1 MFNNNSTIIMKNII
15 KFLSLV
21 LLLPFVLHS
30 CNNEDYRDW
39 TKAEPSF
46 KLYDTSLGSNVL
58 YSTMEN
64 NPFRLTW
71 DNLDAT
77 SSYDIV
83 FSNSNDFTIKVKL
96 GTSNK
101 NTYTTTIGALNTA
114 LLQAGY
120 SPYTIKKVYFR
131 IEAGSN
137 VSLPIAFDVQPY
149 PVDVPVI
156 TVPVAGKSY
165 VLDKNLPEDNAFTM
179 LWSDYTTYGVD
190 VTYTVEVA
198 KTGSTEFATLGTVQ
212 NLRLLGITN
221 KTLNDAVLKLG
232 LTANVEESVNMRV
245 TATTKSV
252 GGTINKVSQVVSV
265 KVTPYVA
272 FKNLFFV
279 GDATAAG
286 WNTNNNNQALYRDA
300 SNTNKFYFTG
310 KFGTSMFKLLEILG
324 DNTWQ
329 PQWGLKGGVV
339 ANSDGGEPEPFTVS
353 TAGYYSFEVDILA
366 KTYSITP
373 YSGAM
378 TTYTS
383 IDLAGDLN
391 NWSGST
397 VLTQSSFDPHQ
408 WYIKD
413 LVVSSNGEA
422 KFRANGSWDVN
433 WGAGS
438 EFSGQGTQGGANIP
452 LNAGTYDVYF
462 NDIDGRYVFVKK

>member
-1 MFNNNSTIIMKNII
+1 MKNII

>member
-1 MFNNNSTIIMKNII
+1 MKNIFKI
-15 KFLSLV
+15 ISI
-21 LLLPFVLHS
+21 LLLIPLVFSS
-30 CNNEDYRDW
+30 CRDEQYDDNW
-39 TKAEPSF
+39 KSADPSF
-46 KLYDTSLGSNVL
+46 TLYNTTLTSNVL
-58 YSTMEN
+58 YPTMDK

-71 DNLDAT
+71 DNSLGGT
-77 SSYDIV
+77 TYNVV
-83 FSNSNDFTIKVKL
+83 FSTTSDFATKIAF
-96 GTSNK
+96 GTSNT
-101 NTYTTTIGALNTA
+101 NSYSTTIGALNTA

-120 SPYTIKKVYFR
+120 SPYGLKKVYFR
-131 IEAGSN
+131 VESGTKVSN
-137 VSLPIAFDVQPY
+137 AVSFDVTPY
-149 PVDVPVI
+149 PATVPVI
-156 TVPVAGKSY
+156 TNPTAGKSY
-165 VLDKNLPEDNAFTM
+165 VLNKNLPEDNALTM
-179 LWSDYTTYGVD
+179 LWSDYNAYGVD
-190 VTYTVEVA
+190 VTYTIELA
-198 KTGSTEFATLGTVQ
+198 KTTATEFVTLGTVK
-212 NLRLLGITN
+212 NLRTLDITN
-221 KTLNDAVLKLG
+221 KIFNDAVLKLG
-232 LTANVEESVNMRV
+232 LVPDVEASVDMRV
-245 TATTKSV
+245 TATTKSL
-252 GGTINKVSQVVSV
+252 GGTINKVSQVVTV

-272 FKNLFFV
+272 FKNLFLV

-286 WNTNNNNQALYRDA
+286 WSTNNNNQAIFRDA
-300 SNTNKFYFTG
+300 SNLNKFYFTG

-329 PQWGLKGGVV
+329 PQWGVKGGAV
-339 ANSDGGEPEPFTVS
+339 ANSDGGDPDPFTVS
-353 TAGYYSFEVDILA
+353 SAGYYSFEVDILA

-383 IDLAGDLN
+383 IDIAGSLN
-391 NWSGST
+391 GWSGST

-422 KFRANGSWDVN
+422 KFRANGNWDVN

>member
-1 MFNNNSTIIMKNII
+1 MKNIFKI
-15 KFLSLV
+15 ISI
-21 LLLPFVLHS
+21 LLLIPLVFSS
-30 CNNEDYRDW
+30 CRDEQYDDNW
-39 TKAEPSF
+39 TSADPSF
-46 KLYDTSLGSNVL
+46 TLYNTTLTSNVL
-58 YSTMEN
+58 YPTMEN

-71 DNLDAT
+71 DNSLGGT
-77 SSYDIV
+77 TYNVV
-83 FSNSNDFTIKVKL
+83 FSTTSDFATKIAF
-96 GTSNK
+96 GTSNT
-101 NTYTTTIGALNTA
+101 NSYSTTIGALNTA

-120 SPYTIKKVYFR
+120 SPYGLKKVYFR
-131 IEAGSN
+131 VEAGTN
-137 VSLPIAFDVQPY
+137 VSNPVSFDVTPY
-149 PVDVPVI
+149 PVTVPVI
-156 TVPVAGKSY
+156 TNPTAGMSF
-165 VLDKNLPEDNAFTM
+165 VLDKDYPDDAALTM
-179 LWSDYTTYGVD
+179 LWSDYNTYGVN

-212 NLRLLGITN
+212 NLRVLEISN
-221 KTLNDAVLKLG
+221 KTFNDAVLKLG
-232 LTANVEESVNMRV
+232 LTANVSASVDMRV

-265 KVTPYVA
+265 NVTPFVA

-339 ANSDGGEPEPFTVS
+339 ANSDGGDPEPFTVS
-353 TAGYYSFEVDILA
+353 AAGYYSFEVDILA

-378 TTYTS
+378 TNYTS
-383 IDLAGDLN
+383 IDLAGTLN
-391 NWSGST
+391 GWSGST

-422 KFRANGSWDVN
+422 KFRANGTWDVN

>member
-1 MFNNNSTIIMKNII
+1 MKNIFKI
-15 KFLSLV
+15 ISI
-21 LLLPFVLHS
+21 LLLIPLVFSS
-30 CNNEDYRDW
+30 CRDEQYDDNW
-39 TKAEPSF
+39 KSADPSF
-46 KLYDTSLGSNVL
+46 TLYNTTLTSNVL
-58 YSTMEN
+58 YPTMEN

-71 DNLDAT
+71 DNSLGGT
-77 SSYDIV
+77 TYNVV
-83 FSNSNDFTIKVKL
+83 FSTTSDFATKIAF
-96 GTSNK
+96 GTSNT
-101 NTYTTTIGALNTA
+101 NSYSTTIGALNTA

-120 SPYTIKKVYFR
+120 SPYGLKKVYFR
-131 IEAGSN
+131 VEAGTN
-137 VSLPIAFDVQPY
+137 VSNPVSFDVTPY
-149 PVDVPVI
+149 PVTVPVI
-156 TVPVAGKSY
+156 TNPTAGMSF
-165 VLDKNLPEDNAFTM
+165 VLDKDYPDDAALTM
-179 LWSDYTTYGVD
+179 LWSDYNTYGVN

-198 KTGSTEFATLGTVQ
+198 KSGSTEFATLGTVQ
-212 NLRLLGITN
+212 NLRVLEITN
-221 KTLNDAVLKLG
+221 KTFNDAVLKLG
-232 LTANVEESVNMRV
+232 LTANVSASVDMRV
-245 TATTKSV
+245 TATTKSL

-265 KVTPYVA
+265 NVTPFVA

-339 ANSDGGEPEPFTVS
+339 ANSDGGDPEPFTVS

-383 IDLAGDLN
+383 IDIAGSLN
-391 NWSGST
+391 GWSGST

-422 KFRANGSWDVN
+422 KFRANGTWDVN

>member
-1 MFNNNSTIIMKNII
+1 MKNIFKI
-15 KFLSLV
+15 ISI
-21 LLLPFVLHS
+21 LLLIPLVFSS
-30 CNNEDYRDW
+30 CRDEQYDDNW
-39 TKAEPSF
+39 TSADPSF
-46 KLYDTSLGSNVL
+46 TLYNTTLTSNVL
-58 YSTMEN
+58 YPTMEN

-71 DNLDAT
+71 DNSLGGT
-77 SSYDIV
+77 TYNVV
-83 FSNSNDFTIKVKL
+83 FSTTSDFATKIAF
-96 GTSNK
+96 GTSNT
-101 NTYTTTIGALNTA
+101 NSYSTTIGALNTA

-120 SPYTIKKVYFR
+120 SPYGLKKVYFR
-131 IEAGSN
+131 VEAGTN
-137 VSLPIAFDVQPY
+137 VSNPVSFDVTPY
-149 PVDVPVI
+149 PVTVPVI
-156 TVPVAGKSY
+156 TNPTAGMSF
-165 VLDKNLPEDNAFTM
+165 VLDKDYPDDAALTM
-179 LWSDYTTYGVD
+179 LWSDYNTYGVN

-212 NLRLLGITN
+212 NLRVLEITN
-221 KTLNDAVLKLG
+221 KTFNDAVLKLG
-232 LTANVEESVNMRV
+232 LTANVSASVDMRV

-252 GGTINKVSQVVSV
+252 GGTINKVSQVVKV
-265 KVTPYVA
+265 DVTPFVA
-272 FKNLFFV
+272 FKNLFLV

-286 WNTNNNNQALYRDA
+286 WNPDNNNQALFRDP

-310 KFGTSMFKLLEILG
+310 KFGTSMFKLLEVLG
-324 DNTWQ
+324 NWQ
-329 PQWGLKGGVV
+329 PQWGIKGGAV
-339 ANSDGGEPEPFTVS
+339 ANSDGGDPDPFTVS
-353 TAGYYSFEVDILA
+353 SGGYYSFEVDILA

-373 YSGAM
+373 YTGAM

-391 NWSGST
+391 GWSGST

-422 KFRANGSWDVN
+422 KFRANGTWDVN

>member
-1 MFNNNSTIIMKNII
+1 MKNIFKI
-15 KFLSLV
+15 LTIFLLIP
-21 LLLPFVLHS
+21 LAFHA
-30 CNNEDYRDW
+30 CREAYNDDW
-39 TKAEPSF
+39 TTPDPSLKLHDTGITSSELFPSMDTNLF
-46 KLYDTSLGSNVL
+46 K
-58 YSTMEN
+58 
-64 NPFRLTW
+64 LTW
-71 DNLDAT
+71 DNTLNVTGDYNVVMSKTSDFKTKAVLAT
-77 SSYDIV
+77 TQNPYY
-83 FSNSNDFTIKVKL
+83 
-96 GTSNK
+96 
-101 NTYTTTIGALNTA
+101 NTNIASLNAA
-114 LLQAGY
+114 LLAAGY
-120 SPYTIKKVYFR
+120 SPFTTEKVFMR
-131 IEAGSN
+131 IEFRDAVSN
-137 VSLPIAFDVQPY
+137 TISFDIKPY
-149 PVDVPVI
+149 PVAIPVL
-156 TVPVAGKSY
+156 TLPTATTDLVLNDKTPDAVATKVTWTDS
-165 VLDKNLPEDNAFTM
+165 P
-179 LWSDYTTYGVD
+179 YGVE
-190 VTYTVEVA
+190 VEYLVEVA
-198 KTGSTEFATLGTVQ
+198 KKGETTFVAAGSVKNA
-212 NLRLLGITN
+212 
-221 KTLNDAVLKLG
+221 KTLDWTHKALNDVALKAGLAPAVKAELD
-232 LTANVEESVNMRV
+232 VRV
-245 TATTKSV
+245 IAVTKTT
-252 GGTINKVSQVVSV
+252 GGEIRKPSKVVTF

-272 FKNLFFV
+272 FKNLYLV

-378 TTYTS
+378 TTYSS
-383 IDLAGDLN
+383 IDIAGNLN
-391 NWSGST
+391 GWSGST

-408 WYIKD
+408 WFIKD

-422 KFRANGSWDVN
+422 KFRANGTWDIN
-433 WGAGS
+433 WGAAA

>member
-1 MFNNNSTIIMKNII
+1 MKNILRI
-15 KFLSLV
+15 LFITTLFSFFLQ
-21 LLLPFVLHS
+21 S
-30 CNNEDYRDW
+30 CRDDNDVTW
-39 TKAEPSF
+39 TTKAPSF
-46 KLYDTSLGSNVL
+46 KLYDTTLGSNVL
-58 YSTMEN
+58 YPTMEN
-64 NPFRLTW
+64 NPFQLVWEKFGTT
-71 DNLDAT
+71 NK
-77 SSYDIV
+77 YNVV
-83 FSNSNDFTIKVKL
+83 FSDTSDFAKTITLASTTTNNYK
-96 GTSNK
+96 
-101 NTYTTTIGALNTA
+101 TTIGELNTA

-120 SPYTIKKVYFR
+120 SPYASKQMYLR
-131 IEAGSN
+131 IQTAGTGTDISVSN
-137 VSLPIAFDVQPY
+137 TIAFTVTPY
-149 PVDVPVI
+149 PVSVPVI
-156 TVPVAGKSY
+156 TSPSSGSSFILDGK
-165 VLDKNLPEDNAFTM
+165 NAQGIVTKVV
-179 LWSDYTTYGVD
+179 WADYSSYGVD
-190 VTYTVEVA
+190 VKYLVEIA
-198 KTGSTEFATLGTVQ
+198 LSGTENFIASGEV
-212 NLRLLGITN
+212 NNIKLLDWTN
-221 KTLNDAVLKLG
+221 KSLNDAVLKAG
-232 LTANVEESVNMRV
+232 AQANVATDIDVRV
-245 TATTKSV
+245 TAVTKTV
-252 GGTINKVSQVVSV
+252 TEIKKVSDVVTI

-353 TAGYYSFEVDILA
+353 TAGYYTFEVDILA

-378 TTYTS
+378 TTYSS
-383 IDLAGDLN
+383 IDIAGNLN
-391 NWSGST
+391 GLSGST

-408 WYIKD
+408 WFIKD

-422 KFRANGSWDVN
+422 KFRANGTWDIN
-433 WGAGS
+433 WGAAA

>member
-1 MFNNNSTIIMKNII
+1 MKNIFKI
-15 KFLSLV
+15 ISI
-21 LLLPFVLHS
+21 LLLIPLVFSS
-30 CNNEDYRDW
+30 CRDEQYDDNW
-39 TKAEPSF
+39 TSADPSF
-46 KLYDTSLGSNVL
+46 TLYNTTLTSNVL
-58 YSTMEN
+58 YPTMEN

-71 DNLDAT
+71 DNSLGGT
-77 SSYDIV
+77 TYNVV
-83 FSNSNDFTIKVKL
+83 FSTTSDFATKIAF
-96 GTSNK
+96 GTSNT
-101 NTYTTTIGALNTA
+101 NSYSTTIGALNTA

-120 SPYTIKKVYFR
+120 SPYGLKKVYFR
-131 IEAGSN
+131 VEAGNN
-137 VSLPIAFDVQPY
+137 VSNPVSFDVTPY
-149 PVDVPVI
+149 PVTVPVI
-156 TVPVAGKSY
+156 TNPTAGMSFA
-165 VLDKNLPEDNAFTM
+165 LDKDYPDDAALTM
-179 LWSDYTTYGVD
+179 LWSDYNTYGVN

-212 NLRLLGITN
+212 NLRVLEISN
-221 KTLNDAVLKLG
+221 KTFNDAVLKLG
-232 LTANVEESVNMRV
+232 LTANVSASVDMRV

-252 GGTINKVSQVVSV
+252 GGTINKVSQVVKV
-265 KVTPYVA
+265 DVTPFVA

-353 TAGYYSFEVDILA
+353 TAGYYTFEVDILA

-378 TTYTS
+378 TTYSS
-383 IDLAGDLN
+383 IDIAGNLN
-391 NWSGST
+391 GWSGST

-408 WYIKD
+408 WFIKD

-422 KFRANGSWDVN
+422 KFRANGTWDIN
-433 WGAGS
+433 WGAAA

>member
-1 MFNNNSTIIMKNII
+1 MKNIFKI
-15 KFLSLV
+15 ISI
-21 LLLPFVLHS
+21 LLLIPLVFSS
-30 CNNEDYRDW
+30 CRDEQYDDNW
-39 TKAEPSF
+39 TSADPSF
-46 KLYDTSLGSNVL
+46 TLYNTTLTSNVL
-58 YSTMEN
+58 YPTMEN

-71 DNLDAT
+71 DNSLGGT
-77 SSYDIV
+77 TYNVV
-83 FSNSNDFTIKVKL
+83 FSTTSDFATKIAF
-96 GTSNK
+96 GTSNT
-101 NTYTTTIGALNTA
+101 NSYSTTIGALNTA

-120 SPYTIKKVYFR
+120 SPYGLKKVYFR
-131 IEAGSN
+131 VEAGTN
-137 VSLPIAFDVQPY
+137 VSNPVSFDVTPY
-149 PVDVPVI
+149 PVTVPVI
-156 TVPVAGKSY
+156 TNPTAGMSF
-165 VLDKNLPEDNAFTM
+165 VLDKDYPDDAALTM
-179 LWSDYTTYGVD
+179 LWSDYNTYGVN

-212 NLRLLGITN
+212 NLRVLEITN
-221 KTLNDAVLKLG
+221 KTFNDAVLKLG
-232 LTANVEESVNMRV
+232 LTANVSASVDMRV

-252 GGTINKVSQVVSV
+252 GGTINKVSQVVKV
-265 KVTPYVA
+265 DVTPFVA

-353 TAGYYSFEVDILA
+353 TAGYYTFEVDILA

-378 TTYTS
+378 TTYSS
-383 IDLAGDLN
+383 IDIAGNLN
-391 NWSGST
+391 GWSGST

-408 WYIKD
+408 WFIKD

-422 KFRANGSWDVN
+422 KFRANGTWDIN
-433 WGAGS
+433 WGAAA

>member
-1 MFNNNSTIIMKNII
+1 MKNIFKI
-15 KFLSLV
+15 ISI
-21 LLLPFVLHS
+21 LLLIPLVFSS
-30 CNNEDYRDW
+30 CRDEQYDDNW
-39 TKAEPSF
+39 TSADPSF
-46 KLYDTSLGSNVL
+46 TLYNTTLTSNVL
-58 YSTMEN
+58 YPTMEN

-71 DNLDAT
+71 DNSLGGT
-77 SSYDIV
+77 TYNVV
-83 FSNSNDFTIKVKL
+83 FSTTSDFATKIAF
-96 GTSNK
+96 GTSNT
-101 NTYTTTIGALNTA
+101 NSYSTTIGALNTA

-120 SPYTIKKVYFR
+120 SPYGLKKVYFR
-131 IEAGSN
+131 VEAGNN
-137 VSLPIAFDVQPY
+137 VSNPVSFDVTPY
-149 PVDVPVI
+149 PVTVPVI
-156 TVPVAGKSY
+156 TNPTAGMSF
-165 VLDKNLPEDNAFTM
+165 VLDKDYPDDAALTM
-179 LWSDYTTYGVD
+179 LWSDYNTYGVN

-198 KTGSTEFATLGTVQ
+198 KSGSTEFATLGTVQ
-212 NLRLLGITN
+212 NLRVLEITN
-221 KTLNDAVLKLG
+221 KTFNDAVLKLG
-232 LTANVEESVNMRV
+232 LTANVSASVDMRV

-252 GGTINKVSQVVSV
+252 GGTINKVSQVVKV
-265 KVTPYVA
+265 DVTPFVA

-353 TAGYYSFEVDILA
+353 TAGYYTFEVDILA

-378 TTYTS
+378 TTYSS
-383 IDLAGDLN
+383 IDIAGNLN
-391 NWSGST
+391 GWSGST

-408 WYIKD
+408 WFIKD

-422 KFRANGSWDVN
+422 KFRANGTWDIN
-433 WGAGS
+433 WGAAA

>member
-1 MFNNNSTIIMKNII
+1 MKNIFKI
-15 KFLSLV
+15 ISI
-21 LLLPFVLHS
+21 LLLIPLVFSS
-30 CNNEDYRDW
+30 CRDEQYDDNW
-39 TKAEPSF
+39 KSADPSF
-46 KLYDTSLGSNVL
+46 TLYNTTLTSNVL
-58 YSTMEN
+58 YPTMDK

-71 DNLDAT
+71 DNSLGGT
-77 SSYDIV
+77 TYNVV
-83 FSNSNDFTIKVKL
+83 FSTTSDFATKIAF
-96 GTSNK
+96 GTSNT
-101 NTYTTTIGALNTA
+101 NSYSTTIGALNTA

-120 SPYTIKKVYFR
+120 SPYGLKKVYFR
-131 IEAGSN
+131 VESGTKVSN
-137 VSLPIAFDVQPY
+137 AVSFDVTPY
-149 PVDVPVI
+149 PATVPVI
-156 TVPVAGKSY
+156 TNPTAGKSY
-165 VLDKNLPEDNAFTM
+165 VLNKNLPEDNALTM
-179 LWSDYTTYGVD
+179 LWSDYNAYGVD
-190 VTYTVEVA
+190 VTYTIELA
-198 KTGSTEFATLGTVQ
+198 KTTATEFVTLGTVK
-212 NLRLLGITN
+212 NLRTLDITN
-221 KTLNDAVLKLG
+221 KIFNDAVLKLG
-232 LTANVEESVNMRV
+232 LVPDVEASVDMRV

-252 GGTINKVSQVVSV
+252 GGTINKVSQVVTV

-272 FKNLFFV
+272 FKNLFLV

-286 WNTNNNNQALYRDA
+286 WSTNNNNQAIFRDA
-300 SNTNKFYFTG
+300 SNLNKFYFTG

-329 PQWGLKGGVV
+329 PQWGVKGGAV
-339 ANSDGGEPEPFTVS
+339 ANSDGGDPDPFTVS
-353 TAGYYSFEVDILA
+353 SAGYYSFEVDILA

-383 IDLAGDLN
+383 IDIAGSLN
-391 NWSGST
+391 GWSGST

-422 KFRANGSWDVN
+422 KFRANGNWDVN